1 MEISTVFP
9 LESLSATQFS
19 TASENRRRPE
29 KSTQPEGD
37 TVSLSPEALEL
48 ARQNRLAAFCGAYG
62 TDKLD
67 EAEGDA
73 TTEDKPVSATE
84 QYRSHF
90 NEYRGMGLFAASEQT
105 GEASSGQAA
114 HGAAGSGASSSEDSD
129 NLTAKLERQLKD
141 LTREL
146 EEVMASDVP
155 DVQKEASAQ
164 ELQKKISELQSR
176 LTALKR
182 GERMAGSAERG

>member
-1 MEISTVFP
+1 MEIGTIFP
-9 LESLSATQFS
+9 VNSLSTTQFS
-19 TASENRRRPE
+19 TVSENRRQQE
-29 KSTQPEGD
+29 KSTQPDGD

-48 ARQNRLAAFCGAYG
+48 ARQSRLAAFCGAYG

-73 TTEDKPVSATE
+73 ATEGKPVSATE
-84 QYRSHF
+84 QYRSRF

-105 GEASSGQAA
+105 GETSSGQTDAA
-114 HGAAGSGASSSEDSD
+114 TGSGETSTEDSD
-129 NLTAKLERQLKD
+129 SLTAKLERQIKD
-141 LTREL
+141 LTKEL
-146 EEVMASDVP
+146 EEVLASDLP

-164 ELQKKISELQSR
+164 ELQKKISELQSQ

-182 GERMAGSAERG
+182 GERMAGSAEQG

>member
-1 MEISTVFP
+1 M
-9 LESLSATQFS
+9 ESLSATQFS
-19 TASENRRRPE
+19 TASEKRRQQE
-29 KSTQPEGD
+29 KSTQPDGD

-48 ARQNRLAAFCGAYG
+48 ARQSRLAAFCGAYG

-105 GEASSGQAA
+105 EETSSGQPNAV
-114 HGAAGSGASSSEDSD
+114 AGSGESSSDD
-129 NLTAKLERQLKD
+129 CGNQTAKLERQIKD
-141 LTREL
+141 LTKEL
-146 EEVMASDVP
+146 EEVLASDLP

-164 ELQKKISELQSR
+164 ELQKKISELQSQ

-182 GERMAGSAERG
+182 GERMAGTAEQG